1 LLTICYNELINN
13 VKESDNYNNN
23 LFSKDKKF
31 KIFVSY
37 AREDEEA
44 ARRLYNDLK
53 NSNLP
58 IEPWLDKEEILPGQ
72 DWKREIR
79 KAINESIVF
88 IPVLSSTSVKK
99 RGYVQAEVKYG
110 IEVLKEIPP
119 GEIFVIPVRVDPCE
133 IPYDELKQYHVQDLF
148 SSWDNGSKMILKSI
162 KSLLNNNATN
172 KN

>member
-13 VKESDNYNNN
+13 IKESDTYNTN
-23 LFSKDKKF
+23 LFSQDKKF

-58 IEPWLDKEEILPGQ
+58 IEPWLDKEELLPGQ
-72 DWKREIR
+72 DWKREIK

-88 IPVLSSTSVKK
+88 IPVFSSTSVKK
-99 RGYVQAEVKYG
+99 RGYVQVEVKYG

-119 GEIFVIPVRVDPCE
+119 GEIFVIPVRLDPCD
-133 IPYDELKQYHVQDLF
+133 IPYNELKQYHFQDLF
-148 SSWDNGSKMILKSI
+148 PSWDDGSKMILKSI
-162 KSLLNNNATN
+162 KSLNNNN
-172 KN
+172 NNNR

>member
-1 LLTICYNELINN
+1 MRICYCELLNDIEQPNN
-13 VKESDNYNNN
+13 SNNN
-23 LFSKDKKF
+23 FFYKDKIF

-37 AREDEEA
+37 AREDEQA

-88 IPVLSSTSVKK
+88 IPVFSSTSVKK
-99 RGYVQAEVKYG
+99 RGYVQVEFKYG

-119 GEIFVIPVRVDPCE
+119 G
-133 IPYDELKQYHVQDLF
+133 
-148 SSWDNGSKMILKSI
+148 
-162 KSLLNNNATN
+162 
-172 KN
+172 